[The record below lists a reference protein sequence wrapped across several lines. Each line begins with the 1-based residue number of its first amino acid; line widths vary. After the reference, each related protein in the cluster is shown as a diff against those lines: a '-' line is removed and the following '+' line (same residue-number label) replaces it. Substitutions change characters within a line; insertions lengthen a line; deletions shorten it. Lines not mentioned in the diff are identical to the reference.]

1 MAADPQVSTV
11 DTGLGKQPVSTLSP
25 GRYSREQLRANLLGN
40 VAKMMRYV
48 STAWSYA
55 GEDEIRIDKDLGGC
69 EDCLLKIELIAL
81 YLYESEENSERLG

>member
-1 MAADPQVSTV
+1 
-11 DTGLGKQPVSTLSP
+11 
-25 GRYSREQLRANLLGN
+25 
-40 VAKMMRYV
+40 MMRYV